1 MSRWWKTRRRGL
13 QQLSDAAIYFPSQA
27 ALRAI
32 GLLPTSV
39 RRRMLTTLAR
49 GAHACDRKR
58 VRTIHDNLA
67 AAFPEMDDAERRAIA
82 RGVYRH
88 FSLLIDDTVRFRRL
102 RTPETRRAFATLHED
117 RLLRELVDA
126 GRPAIVV
133 TGHLGN
139 WEVAAAAA
147 SDVVQLHAV
156 AHRPR
161 NPHIQRNLE
170 RMRALTGHRILYTD
184 EGIAPIRACLER
196 GEWVAMLPD
205 KHLNSNRVPVE
216 FFGRWVKA
224 PSAPASLAYRTGAP
238 ILPAAG
244 FRTGGTPAF
253 SVEHEALIEPDRS
266 AGFRDELRR
275 LTQGYMTGL
284 ERLIRRH
291 PEQWIWF
298 HRRWKKILGPDERD
312 MRPYHGQWRGGAGH
326 RIHAE
331 QHVAELSKPEDG

>member
-13 QQLSDAAIYFPSQA
+13 QQLSDAAIYFPGQA
-27 ALRAI
+27 ALRGI
-32 GLLPTSV
+32 GLLPGPV
-39 RRRMLTTLAR
+39 RARLLAGLGR
-49 GAHACDRKR
+49 AAHACDRKR
-58 VRTIHDNLA
+58 VQTIHENLV
-67 AAFPEMDDAERRAIA
+67 AAFPDMGAEERHAIA
-82 RGVYRH
+82 RGIYRH
-88 FSLLIDDTVRFRRL
+88 FALLIDDTVRFRRL
-102 RTPETRRAFATLHED
+102 RTPEARGGFAALQED
-117 RLLRELVDA
+117 CVLQELVAA

-161 NPHIQRNLE
+161 NPHIARNLE
-170 RMRALTGHRILYTD
+170 RMRSLTGHRILYTD

-244 FRTGGTPAF
+244 FRTDGSPRF
-253 SVEHEALIEPDRS
+253 SVEHDELIEPDRT

-275 LTQGYMTGL
+275 LTQAYMTGL

-298 HRRWKKILGPDERD
+298 HRRWKKVLGPDERD
-312 MRPYHGQWRGGAGH
+312 MRPHHGQWRGGAG
-326 RIHAE
+326 RRM
-331 QHVAELSKPEDG
+331 HVAEASPEDA